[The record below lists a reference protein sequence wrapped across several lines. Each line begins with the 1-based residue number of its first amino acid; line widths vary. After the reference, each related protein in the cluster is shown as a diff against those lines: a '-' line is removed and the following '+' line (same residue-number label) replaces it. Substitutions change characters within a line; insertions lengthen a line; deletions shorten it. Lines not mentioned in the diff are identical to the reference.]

1 MCSPNRA
8 AFNAPPFVKAEK
20 FAGIPGIEKSPI
32 NGSETGTSFKQA
44 LFFQSI
50 GFNLHDTMIFRKQN
64 PIPQIYRKR
73 YSNEFEYMFVFSK
86 GFVKTHN
93 AIMVDSQGQ
102 KFVKSISSS
111 TGNGVDIE
119 TDITSRIEDP
129 HMFFDDLE
137 RFEQHPIDELFIML
151 DNNAHAD
158 VIYQWSSMTDIDGYK
173 TDNMNPAYLM
183 TSAAVPKSQR
193 ISGIVIDAREH
204 AVDPSM
210 SPEVIDMQGNLV
222 YGTTSYSRSK
232 SVNRGPVGY
241 AYSMDDRNV
250 SQRVGSNPLFIEA
263 VGSLDDDVYITSMDA
278 DKVRNAEKSFG
289 VLSNCR
295 VMLLLQ

>member
-1 MCSPNRA
+1 MLFLNMIINLIRSRLLFITAFFSLSFSQTSSQHTFVVTTDEGFIDYANRIIVCRGTA
-8 AFNAPPFVKAEK
+8 EIEAKTPVDNSLKLVEKNLKIAKAE
-20 FAGIPGIEKSPI
+20 ARTIARSNLIELMKQVNFDGRFVGELMEEEPLIESRLEGLI
-32 NGSETGTSFKQA
+32 GSAYQQGEIEYLEGEKVAIA
-44 LFFQSI
+44 LA
-50 GFNLHDTMIFRKQN
+50 
-64 PIPQIYRKR
+64 
-73 YSNEFEYMFVFSK
+73 
-86 GFVKTHN
+86 VKMSGLSE
-93 AIMVDSQGQ
+93 I
-102 KFVKSISSS
+102 
-111 TGNGVDIE
+111 
-119 TDITSRIEDP
+119 
-129 HMFFDDLE
+129 L
-137 RFEQHPIDELFIML
+137 
-151 DNNAHAD
+151 
-158 VIYQWSSMTDIDGYK
+158 TDIDGYK
-173 TDNMNPAYLM
+173 SDSMSPAYLM

-232 SVNRGPVGY
+232 AVNRGPVGY

-250 SQRVGSNPLFIEA
+250 SQRVGSNPLFVEA

-278 DKVRNAEKSFG
+278 AKVREAEKSFG

>member
-1 MCSPNRA
+1 MIELMLLFSMIKEAKSKIILLFFIVLGSAVAQKPSSYSFIVITDEGFIDYSNRIIVCRGTA
-8 AFNAPPFVKAEK
+8 DIEERTPVDNSLNIVEKNIKIAKAEARVKARENL
-20 FAGIPGIEKSPI
+20 IELMKQVNFDGRLVGELMSDEPLI
-32 NGSETGTSFKQA
+32 GSRLEGLIGSAYQQGEIEYLEGDKVAIA
-44 LFFQSI
+44 LAVRMSGLSEI
-50 GFNLHDTMIFRKQN
+50 L
-64 PIPQIYRKR
+64 
-73 YSNEFEYMFVFSK
+73 
-86 GFVKTHN
+86 
-93 AIMVDSQGQ
+93 
-102 KFVKSISSS
+102 
-111 TGNGVDIE
+111 
-119 TDITSRIEDP
+119 
-129 HMFFDDLE
+129 
-137 RFEQHPIDELFIML
+137 
-151 DNNAHAD
+151 
-158 VIYQWSSMTDIDGYK
+158 TDIDGYK
-173 TDNMNPAYLM
+173 TDSMNPAYLM

-193 ISGIVIDAREH
+193 ISGIVIDARDH